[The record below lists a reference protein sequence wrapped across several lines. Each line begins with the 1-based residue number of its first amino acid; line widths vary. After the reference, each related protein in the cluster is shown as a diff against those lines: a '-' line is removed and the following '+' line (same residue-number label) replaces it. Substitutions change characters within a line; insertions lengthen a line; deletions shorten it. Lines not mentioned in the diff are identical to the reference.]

1 MAITGWEMADLVREV
16 CMAGGSGPLMLG
28 GPLPGYR
35 AFAAA
40 ISAGATFPYVI
51 QGVADPGQWEAGR
64 GTIDGAG
71 RLVRVPHASSA
82 GGAAVDFV
90 AGEKHVGLALHADW
104 VARVEGHGH
113 GIAAIDGLA
122 SALSAKQAASGEL
135 SAIAALATTGF
146 GRGLLT
152 RADGAGVRAYVGAL
166 GSSGDTQIVS
176 GTLSVNATALA
187 FTAPATETI
196 TAYRNEGTAIVAVR
210 GDGVGASLRAY
221 AHGASSASMR
231 LYRAQGTQAAPAN
244 LESGA
249 VIGDIASFGYIGG
262 TFEEVTRMRT
272 TLVSATPGT
281 ANKQVMFSWH
291 ATRDGSSGAPATLMR
306 LQYGTMDFAGH
317 VLPLTD
323 NLYALGGAS
332 TRWSLVYAASG
343 TINTSDARAKCDL
356 GAADAALIDAW
367 GAVQWQR
374 YRFVEAVAEKGDT
387 ARWHM
392 GLVAQQVRDAID
404 QQLGEGAAVRWG
416 LICHDSW
423 DAEPEQRAE
432 DGTLLR
438 AARPAG
444 DRWGLRYDE
453 CFALEAAWQ
462 RRAIARIEARLALLE
477 GASGHAGG

>member
-1 MAITGWEMADLVREV
+1 MAITHWEMADLVREV
-16 CMAGGSGPLMLG
+16 CMDGGGGPLMLG

-35 AFAAA
+35 GFAEAL
-40 ISAGATFPYVI
+40 SAGATFPYVI

-64 GTIDGAG
+64 GTIDAGG

-90 AGEKHVGLALHADW
+90 AGEKHVGLVLHADW

-113 GIAAIDGLA
+113 GIGAIDGLT
-122 SALSAKQAASGEL
+122 SALADKQPASGEL
-135 SAIAALATTGF
+135 SAIAALATSGY

-152 RADGAGVRAYVGAL
+152 RGDGAGVRAYVGAL
-166 GSSGDTQIVS
+166 GSSGDVQIAN
-176 GTLSVNATALA
+176 GTLTVNATGAA
-187 FTAPATETI
+187 FTSLSTETI
-196 TAYRNEGTAIVAVR
+196 TAYRNDAAAIVTVR
-210 GDGVGASLRAY
+210 GDGVAASLRAY
-221 AHGASSASMR
+221 AYGTSSASMR
-231 LYRAQGTQAAPAN
+231 LYRAQGTQAVPAN

-249 VIGDIASFGYIGG
+249 VIGDVASFGYIGG
-262 TFEEVTRMRT
+262 TFEEVTRMRA
-272 TLVSATPGT
+272 TLVSATPGS

-356 GAADAALIDAW
+356 GAAEEALIDAW

-374 YRFVEAVAEKGDT
+374 YRFVEAVAEKGDN

-404 QQLGEGAAVRWG
+404 QQMGEGAAVRWG
-416 LICHDSW
+416 LICHDRW

-432 DGTLLR
+432 DGALLR
-438 AARPAG
+438 AARAAG

-462 RRAIARIEARLALLE
+462 RRAIARLEARVVLLE
-477 GASGHAGG
+477 AGGGHAGG